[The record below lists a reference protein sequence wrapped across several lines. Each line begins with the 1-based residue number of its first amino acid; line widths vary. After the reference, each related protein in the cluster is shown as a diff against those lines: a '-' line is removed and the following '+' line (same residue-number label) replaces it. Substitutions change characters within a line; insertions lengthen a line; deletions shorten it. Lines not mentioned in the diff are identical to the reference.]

1 MSAAAI
7 FLEIER
13 LKNKIDRDMQM
24 AIWTR
29 FFPLLVNPND
39 SINLTL
45 AEFQE
50 FIVTVAQLS
59 VAHNIENNVAITSQF
74 VHPGNAAQVEQ
85 TSVHAQQQPSGPA
98 RGIFNLYPNR
108 TVTAAAATSSK
119 DINAAMYRKSCQ
131 KLLQYYTL
139 SNTTL
144 TDFKVGDLVGCMMY
158 LSQTPQY
165 RPLYLLLETSFD
177 DEHECM
183 PNLAPDQVQHLIDL
197 LRSLLDLPSS
207 LIDFNNL
214 KILKT
219 TVGKA
224 MNYPLTRFPRI
235 ILMPG
240 PNRSKDRSCT
250 LKDLIIERS
259 SLIHQLES
267 QQCIN
272 EDSKIPYCDDE
283 SFINE
288 ILKSIDAF
296 PVHRMFYNAVNSIFY
311 TTMEN
316 YAVANC
322 TFDINDYN
330 NIYKIN
336 SNDYNEMCG
345 GGVGGGVSGEY
356 TDSLNISLSK
366 NGGGGSS
373 MLTKKRKYTN

>member
-13 LKNKIDRDMQM
+13 LKNKIDKDMQM
-24 AIWTR
+24 SIWTR

-45 AEFQE
+45 SEFQE

-74 VHPGNAAQVEQ
+74 VHPANVTQADQ
-85 TSVHAQQQPSGPA
+85 TSVNAQQQPAANST
-98 RGIFNLYPNR
+98 RGIFNLFPNR
-108 TVTAAAATSSK
+108 ATAAGTSSALR
-119 DINAAMYRKSCQ
+119 DVNATMYRKSCQ

-144 TDFKVGDLVGCMMY
+144 TDFKVADLVGCMMY

-165 RPLYLLLETSFD
+165 KPLYLLLETSFD

-183 PNLAPDQVQHLIDL
+183 PNLTPDQVQHLIDL

-219 TVGKA
+219 TIGKA

-250 LKDLIIERS
+250 LKDIIIERG

-288 ILKSIDAF
+288 ILKSIDSF

-316 YAVANC
+316 YAIANC
-322 TFDINDYN
+322 KFDINDYN

-336 SNDYNEMCG
+336 SDDYNEMCASV
-345 GGVGGGVSGEY
+345 VGGGGGGEY
-356 TDSLNISLSK
+356 TDSLNISLNK
-366 NGGGGSS
+366 NGGGSTLS
-373 MLTKKRKYTN
+373 KKRKFNN

>member
-39 SINLTL
+39 SISLTL
-45 AEFQE
+45 GEFQE

-74 VHPGNAAQVEQ
+74 VHPGNAARAEQ
-85 TSVHAQQQPSGPA
+85 TSQPPAGSA
-98 RGIFNLYPNR
+98 RGIFNLFPTR
-108 TVTAAAATSSK
+108 TTTATASSTSK
-119 DINAAMYRKSCQ
+119 DINAAIYRKSCQ

-144 TDFKVGDLVGCMMY
+144 IDFKVSDLVGCMIY

-219 TVGKA
+219 TIGKS

-322 TFDINDYN
+322 KFDINDYN

-336 SNDYNEMCG
+336 SNDYNEMCNIGG
-345 GGVGGGVSGEY
+345 GGVGGEY

-366 NGGGGSS
+366 SGSGS
-373 MLTKKRKYTN
+373 MLTKKRKIY